1 MTSGVKPLPCSWK
14 NVAMVSPNAA
24 SGIAHKNVYRPNR
37 GEVFAANQGATLGN
51 QVQLIGQQLLQV
63 RDENLDLAF
72 IHTGPFLLSD
82 SPTVRGAIEI
92 VQPIVSIN
100 GLGAGYFLLSV

>member
-1 MTSGVKPLPCSWK
+1 VCLLEVKNNCLLCLRCF
-14 NVAMVSPNAA
+14 
-24 SGIAHKNVYRPNR
+24 G
-37 GEVFAANQGATLGN
+37 Q
-51 QVQLIGQQLLQV
+51 IGQQLLQV

-82 SPTVRGAIEI
+82 SLTVKRAIEI

-100 GLGAGYFLLSV
+100 DLDQAYVLCAFYRH